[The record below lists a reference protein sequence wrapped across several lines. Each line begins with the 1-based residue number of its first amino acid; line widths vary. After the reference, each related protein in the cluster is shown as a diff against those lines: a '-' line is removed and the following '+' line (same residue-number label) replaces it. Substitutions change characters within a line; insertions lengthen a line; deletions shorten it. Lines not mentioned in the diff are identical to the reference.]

1 MKKFIYLFTFTLF
14 FLFTKEMQ
22 INAET
27 GICLLTQQNL
37 SYEVTTPFYWYHVT
51 YENLFNDSMM
61 STEDYYHTYTL
72 IQGKSD
78 CERITGSSPTYER
91 GINKNTLSSRTT
103 NYYYHK
109 ELLTNSQQIYSAASN
124 MFNIPSFL
132 SPTSSPITAVY
143 ISLDNMPP
151 IIATKD
157 TNVIIVTEV
166 KEKISIYAIQDK
178 ITAYDEVD
186 GIIEVKVFEDNYST
200 NYNTLGTYS
209 LTFSAT
215 DKSGNTAKLTIN
227 IKVIDST
234 APTISGQSTLTS
246 YMSNPLSTEQIKSS
260 LSINDNYDTNL
271 KNLIIKTDNYSSNM
285 DKEGNFTMSF
295 ITYDNSNNESL
306 PFTITITV
314 VDDISPLISGNSS
327 YSVNIK
333 NLLDIETIL
342 SQLVVTDNIDSAPS
356 TEITSDTYSNNYYKV
371 GIYQITV
378 VAKDKNNN
386 TSIPFVINIVTE
398 DQSEPI
404 FYISQ
409 KFIGVN
415 ASFEVPIEELI
426 TLVKELNG
434 IETTKVIHTSI
445 VENTYSDNF
454 STPGTYTLKVKYEY
468 ENNEELIVES
478 NIVVSNYVE
487 QNKNTPKKTLWSV
500 IKDFILKIWNYI
512 KQIFIFFKELI

>member
-1 MKKFIYLFTFTLF
+1 M
-14 FLFTKEMQ
+14 
-22 INAET
+22 
-27 GICLLTQQNL
+27 
-37 SYEVTTPFYWYHVT
+37 
-51 YENLFNDSMM
+51 
-61 STEDYYHTYTL
+61 
-72 IQGKSD
+72 
-78 CERITGSSPTYER
+78 
-91 GINKNTLSSRTT
+91 
-103 NYYYHK
+103 
-109 ELLTNSQQIYSAASN
+109 
-124 MFNIPSFL
+124 
-132 SPTSSPITAVY
+132 
-143 ISLDNMPP
+143 
-151 IIATKD
+151 
-157 TNVIIVTEV
+157 
-166 KEKISIYAIQDK
+166 
-178 ITAYDEVD
+178 
-186 GIIEVKVFEDNYST
+186 
-200 NYNTLGTYS
+200 
-209 LTFSAT
+209 
-215 DKSGNTAKLTIN
+215 
-227 IKVIDST
+227 
-234 APTISGQSTLTS
+234 
-246 YMSNPLSTEQIKSS
+246 
-260 LSINDNYDTNL
+260 
-271 KNLIIKTDNYSSNM
+271 TDN
-285 DKEGNFTMSF
+285 
-295 ITYDNSNNESL
+295 
-306 PFTITITV
+306 V
-314 VDDISPLISGNSS
+314 
-327 YSVNIK
+327 
-333 NLLDIETIL
+333 
-342 SQLVVTDNIDSAPS
+342 DSAPS

-434 IETTKVIHTSI
+434 IETTKIIHTSI